1 MRQKVLAILASVTF
15 VAAMWVTLP
24 PALRQYR
31 RAVERRATA
40 GERAAPR
47 PAADALSS
55 PNDPQAVATDAPAPA
70 ARATPAAP
78 AAPATA
84 EPPRGIKARVRTY
97 LESHGMTGAVTA
109 VQRMLRYLVDPR
121 AWLWLAFFVLLERLI
136 PAKPIQRLFSA
147 NKLMDFLYP
156 VFNATVRGVVLV
168 VGYGPVRAFYENYLP
183 FLNLR
188 LLDDVPYAV
197 QGLGAFLAMDF
208 AFWFSHWV
216 RHKVPWLW
224 HFHSVHHSQT
234 ELSPL
239 TAWRAHPL
247 EALFIY
253 TLTLIPVGIV
263 GGDRSTW
270 IVVTILYGVAWPPFI
285 HSNVKTNLGWLKYII
300 VSPQFHRVHHS
311 TNPKQHDMNYGEHLI
326 IWDWLFR
333 TMEKDTEVYPDT
345 GIGYGEFIEERSRT
359 PWGLLVMWVKQ
370 CVYPFMMIGR
380 SVGGALARATGRRD

>member
-1 MRQKVLAILASVTF
+1 MRQKVLAILAFATF

-24 PALRQYR
+24 PAFRQYR
-31 RAVERRATA
+31 RAVERRAA
-40 GERAAPR
+40 AAERGTRPVTDPGPAPNEPVAVADATP
-47 PAADALSS
+47 PAA
-55 PNDPQAVATDAPAPA
+55 AV
-70 ARATPAAP
+70 
-78 AAPATA
+78 PATG
-84 EPPRGIKARVRTY
+84 EPPRGIKARVRTW
-97 LESHGMTGAVTA
+97 LEARGMTGVVTA
-109 VQRMLRYLVDPR
+109 VQRVLRYLLDPR
-121 AWLWLAFFVLLERLI
+121 AWLWLAFFLLLERLI
-136 PAKPIQRLFSA
+136 PAKPIQRLFSP

-156 VFNATVRGVVLV
+156 VFNASVRGIVLV
-168 VGYGPVRAFYENYLP
+168 VGYAPVRAFYENYLP

-188 LLDDVPYAV
+188 LLDNVPYAI

-208 AFWFSHWV
+208 AFWFSHWF

-253 TLTLIPVGIV
+253 TLTLIPVGIF

-285 HSNVKTNLGWLKYII
+285 HSNVRTNLGWLRHVI

-311 TNPKQHDMNYGEHLI
+311 TNPTQYDKNFGEHLI
-326 IWDWLFR
+326 LWDWMFG
-333 TMEKDTEVYPDT
+333 TMEKDTGIYPDT
-345 GIGYGEFIEERSRT
+345 GIGKPGEIIEERSRT
-359 PWGLLVMWVKQ
+359 PWGLVVMWVKH
-370 CVYPFMMIGR
+370 CVYPFRMIGR
-380 SVGGALARATGRRD
+380 SVGEALARRRA